1 MYNKIGEEFD
11 GKVSSVTSFGIFV
24 ELEDTVEGLIRL
36 ANMNDDYYIF
46 DEEKFTIIGERTKKT
61 FRIGDPVRIKVYNVN
76 IDTREI
82 DFELLYKIEE
92 DSSKEDD
99 KE

>member
-1 MYNKIGEEFD
+1 
-11 GKVSSVTSFGIFV
+11 
-24 ELEDTVEGLIRL
+24 
-36 ANMNDDYYIF
+36 MNDDYYIF

-61 FRIGDPVRIKVYNVN
+61 FRIGDPVRIKVDNVN

-92 DSSKEDD
+92 DSSNEDD